1 MLTLRL
7 LCEQLMKFNEQK
19 VGIALIDV
27 LAKYAATYEEFTQVG
42 ECYNVLKEHKKSVV
56 YAEKALS
63 CTQIQENVYFSKY
76 NLVNAYASANYPEKA
91 LRMYSQIEEVF
102 SDDVDLLMSKSFAL
116 FLNNQ
121 KNEAESLLRSLLERK
136 DLTEKQRTGIIFN
149 LGTYEMMRD
158 EFLPGLKKFLFE
170 GRKMDVW
177 KKPQLRFDRWEG
189 DVVKNKKIIM
199 LAEAGLGDEFVNFR
213 FMKTIKDLGMKP
225 IWFST
230 NKQTTQI
237 FKRMGYD
244 VINNMDYIKY
254 DESEVLWTH
263 TMDIPVYLNME
274 YKDLWYGPY
283 ISADS
288 RVVSPVKKNDR
299 LKIGI
304 RWQGNPLYD
313 QDLHRTLPLKEIY
326 QAVKHIDADF
336 YSLQK
341 EDGFD
346 QFDDFPGLIDISE
359 DLKDFEVTLKAIDDL
374 DFIITSC
381 TSVAHAAA
389 AMGKKT
395 YVFTPISHY
404 YTWCHT
410 LKYSPWYGE
419 HVEILR
425 QVKPRSWKEPIS
437 ELKKLLEIYKK

>member
-1 MLTLRL
+1 MLTLRS
-7 LCEQLMKFNEQK
+7 LCETLKGFNEFD
-19 VGIALIDV
+19 VGIKLIDV
-27 LAKYAATYEEFTQVG
+27 LSKHAVTFEEFMQVA
-42 ECYNVLKEHKKSVV
+42 ECYNVLKQYQKSVDF
-56 YAEKALS
+56 AEKALA
-63 CTQIQENVYFSKY
+63 CTQNQELVSMARF
-76 NLVNAYASANYPEKA
+76 NLVGAYASANLPEKA
-91 LRMYSQIEEVF
+91 IKTYRMIE
-102 SDDVDLLMSKSFAL
+102 SIYPSNIDLLMSKSFAH
-116 FLNNQ
+116 FLNNE
-121 KNEAESLLRSLLERK
+121 KDVAEDILRSLLDRK
-136 DLTEKQRTGIIFN
+136 DLTEEQRTAVTFN
-149 LGTYEMMRD
+149 LGTYEMMKD
-158 EFLPGLKKFLFE
+158 QFLPGLKKFLFE
-170 GRKMDVW
+170 GRKMDIW

-189 DVVKNKKIIM
+189 EIVKNKKIIL

-213 FMKTIKDLGMKP
+213 FMKTIRDLGMKP

-237 FKRMGYD
+237 FKRLGFD
-244 VINNMDYIKY
+244 VINNMDYIRY

-283 ISADS
+283 ISADKN
-288 RVVSPVKKNDR
+288 VVSPVKKSDR

-313 QDLHRTLPLKEIY
+313 QDLHRTLPVREIY

-336 YSLQK
+336 YCLQK

-346 QFDDFPGLIDISE
+346 QFNDFPGLIDISK
-359 DLKDFEVTLKAIDDL
+359 DLKNFEVTLKVIDDL
-374 DFIITSC
+374 DFVITSC
-381 TSVAHAAA
+381 TSIAHAAA

-395 YVFTPISHY
+395 YIFTPISHY
-404 YTWCHT
+404 YTWCHSS
-410 LKYSPWYGE
+410 KYSPWYGD

-425 QVKPRSWKEPIS
+425 QVKPRTWKEPIS